1 MTFVVDASIT
11 LAWCF
16 EDEASGDAEAA
27 LERLLAEGAI
37 APAHWPLEIAN
48 ALWSAERRGRLAA
61 SDLPTLR
68 SMLITLPVE
77 ILPVELSTALSTIDT
92 AQAHGLSAYDATYLH
107 LAEVRGLGLAT
118 IDARLRA
125 ACASAGVPVI
135 P

>member
-1 MTFVVDASIT
+1 MTFVVDASVA

-16 EDEASGDAEAA
+16 EDEASSDAEAS

-48 ALWSAERRGRLAA
+48 ALRSAERRGRVAE
-61 SDLPTLR
+61 SDMAKLR
-68 SMLITLPVE
+68 AMLISLPVE
-77 ILPVELSTALSTIDT
+77 VVPVELSTALSVIDT
-92 AQAHGLSAYDATYLH
+92 ARTHDLSAYDATYLH

-118 IDARLRA
+118 IDERLRT
-125 ACASAGVPVI
+125 ACQSAGVPLI